1 MWVKKAIR
9 MLGIAES
16 FNKKHHK
23 SVLTGVVQRS
33 DLIIDGFA
41 VSFPTVGGLD
51 ATDKVIEII
60 TDLDREDINVLC
72 ISGVVISW
80 YNVIDL
86 NMIYEYT
93 HIPLISLTYE
103 ESPGLLDYFKKN
115 FPDDWQVRWEIH
127 KKNGERETV
136 TLKTGYSVFIRPLGI
151 DTKDA
156 LKILNKF
163 ILEGR
168 YPEPIR
174 VARLIA
180 RKIARK
186 MVT

>member
-1 MWVKKAIR
+1 

-16 FNKKHHK
+16 FNKENNK
-23 SVLTGVVQRS
+23 SVLIGVVQRS
-33 DLIIDGFA
+33 DLVIDGLA

-60 TDLDREDINVLC
+60 DDLDREDINILC

-86 NMIYEYT
+86 HKVYEHVHT
-93 HIPLISLTYE
+93 PLISLTYE
-103 ESPGLLDYFKKN
+103 ESSGLLEYFKKN
-115 FPDDWQVRWEIH
+115 FPDDWRIRWDIH
-127 KKNGERETV
+127 VKNGEREEV
-136 TLKTGYSVFIRPLGI
+136 TLKTGYRVYIRPIGI
-151 DTKDA
+151 NKEDA
-156 LKILNKF
+156 LKVLNKF

-180 RKIARK
+180 RNIARK
-186 MVT
+186 VVS